1 MPAIAEKIYA
11 NLMKDPDLDI
21 PEGLTR
27 EEFARKEADARER
40 QHRNNAEALSLF
52 KEEIE
57 STINSYKTKQMAKKF
72 YQHGLNADIYNSLPL
87 EVQSK
92 IDSVFAMKSQ
102 GNSNK
107 FKVGS
112 GENKIENLI
121 SMFFQNAKNILQTE
135 TDVDFGNFEA
145 TDEIK
150 NVLNDIYTN
159 ILDEPIFKDDNQMKM
174 YTNYNQLTP
183 TAQKEFASIIKEVH
197 PESKIEIPSDPT
209 PANEPK
215 QTLQDTTTPD
225 APQSVDD
232 LLADGVAPKPK
243 NLDTASFKREDV
255 PYSTFVIGGKA
266 HQLASKYGLTDS
278 DGTFNGKGHA
288 LIDYAKKNGLKTTK
302 SFSPKEIKYTKDKKY
317 VLNEKSVQE
326 IINFYEEESGQ
337 KISDFSAEIG
347 VPQGLTG
354 GLTLAELKANPDL
367 VEGLEPSEI
376 KDAEKIQSESAKG
389 NALSSGQTVEEKL
402 KEIQNLIT
410 DLQDTNEAE
419 PETESGATDVDDEPT
434 KTEQLEEEQDIESF
448 EAGAGQ
454 SEVDDKTQKLIDQAE
469 ESGLLDYI
477 HEVVEGHGEDNPYHT
492 KEDTINELK
501 EKKDLQKYL
510 GKMHNKQKVT
520 KQAEEAKQQKAEEAQ
535 AAKEE
540 AEAAKQRAAEEK
552 MKIKE
557 LKDEAK
563 AVPEF
568 DDAENMNHYA
578 MNLVHHLSKYKDYMS
593 AKEKKALA
601 QTLESTFKYK
611 TTPVKGQVADKD
623 LINDHMNDVGY
634 ENLGSDDHL
643 DSIDYFASHQEEVE
657 AQYDK
662 LHSDEGMESKKAAF
676 ESKDHNAHTSFDENG
691 NPTGGHSTKE
701 HDEEGKAVNSKNSAF
716 KFDSGHDGIHH
727 LNHDLNDKQK
737 EDFNQYKEAMKA
749 GDTEAAEVYKKDLI
763 DSGIPKQAFDGE
775 GSGGFD
781 DKYPDPEVAK
791 KKLAEGYVFNEATR
805 HWILREN
812 LEGAQGGM
820 GPHDAEVHSSSSTN
834 EKGQPFALKPD
845 GTPHEGN
852 FMVSSAGVH
861 QMGDTHEMGTSG
873 SGVYS
878 GMTMSETKANALGH
892 AFSNS
897 SFGKNHKPGG
907 VTKLKGALHP
917 KGSASA
923 LFSGKSG
930 GLLHGTGLEHAKNSG
945 LTSKNYTGAQAK
957 KQEAKAKSQ
966 AEVKSAVVDAS
977 KQIGKYSA
985 LGYSPQVA
993 KFLGKVGKNLAAK
1006 VKKIKQAK
1014 APEPKMTA
1022 QELKASQAKV
1032 KAIKDKV
1039 QKETGTGNVEKSL
1052 DKFDEFLRKK
1062 KV

>member
-57 STINSYKTKQMAKKF
+57 STINSYKMKQDAKKF

-87 EVQSK
+87 EAQEK
-92 IDSVFAMKSQ
+92 IDKVYKASEEIDT
-102 GNSNK
+102 NK
-107 FKVGS
+107 LGS
-112 GENKIENLI
+112 LI
-121 SMFFQNAKNILQTE
+121 GKFFQNAKNILQSE
-135 TDVDFGNFEA
+135 TNVDFGNFEA

-159 ILDEPIFKDDNQMKM
+159 ILDEPIFKDDNQMKL
-174 YTNYNQLTP
+174 YTDYNNVKVP
-183 TAQKEFASIIKEVH
+183 EAQNVIADLIKEVH
-197 PESKIEIPSDPT
+197 PESKIEPPPMPKAKDPT
-209 PANEPK
+209 PKNEPK

-278 DGTFNGKGHA
+278 DGTFNKKGHA
-288 LIDYAKKNGLKTTK
+288 LINFAKKKGLKTTK
-302 SFSPKEIKYTKDKKY
+302 SFSPKSIKYTKDKKY
-317 VLNEKSVQE
+317 VLDEKSVQE
-326 IINFYEEESGQ
+326 LINFFNDNNTLNEDLTGDTITLDTANTE
-337 KISDFSAEIG
+337 
-347 VPQGLTG
+347 VPKGLKG

-367 VEGLEPSEI
+367 VEGLDSSEI
-376 KDAEKIQSESAKG
+376 KDAEKIQSAS
-389 NALSSGQTVEEKL
+389 ALSDGQTVEEKL
-402 KEIQNLIT
+402 KAINAKAKA
-410 DLQDTNEAE
+410 DAEA
-419 PETESGATDVDDEPT
+419 GATGDEDEPT
-434 KTEQLEEEQDIESF
+434 ETEQLEEEQDIESF

-454 SEVDDKTQKLIDQAE
+454 SEVDDEKQKIIDKAE
-469 ESGLLDYI
+469 ELGLIDYI
-477 HEVVEGHGEDNPYHT
+477 HEVIEGHSENDFYS
-492 KEDTINELK
+492 KEDTIKELK
-501 EKKDLQKYL
+501 EKKDLSKYL
-510 GKMHNKQKVT
+510 SQVQTKQK
-520 KQAEEAKQQKAEEAQ
+520 KAKEAEEAKQQKTEEAQ

-557 LKDEAK
+557 MKDEAK

-568 DDAENMNHYA
+568 EDAENMNHYA
-578 MNLVHHLSKYKDYMS
+578 MNLVHHIGKYKDYMS
-593 AKEKKALA
+593 AKDKKALA

-611 TTPVKGQVADKD
+611 TTPVKGKVADKD
-623 LINDHMNDVGY
+623 LINDHIDDVGY

-643 DSIDYFASHQEEVE
+643 DSIDYFAGHQEEVE
-657 AQYDK
+657 AQYNK

-676 ESKDHNAHTSFDENG
+676 ESKDHNAHTNFDDDG
-691 NPTGGHSTKE
+691 NPTGGHTTKV
-701 HDEEGKAVNSKNSAF
+701 HDGEGKVTDFADNSS

-820 GPHDAEVHSSSSTN
+820 GAHDAEVHSSSSTN

-861 QMGDTHEMGTSG
+861 EMGDTHELGTSG
-873 SGVYS
+873 SKAFS
-878 GMTMSETKANALGH
+878 GMTMGQTKSNALGH

-897 SFGKNHKPGG
+897 SLGQNHKPGS

-945 LTSKNYTGAQAK
+945 LTSQSYKTAQTK
-957 KQEAKAKSQ
+957 KQAAKAKSQ
-966 AEVKSAVVDAS
+966 AEVKSAAVDAS

-1022 QELKASQAKV
+1022 KELKASQAKV

-1039 QKETGTGNVEKSL
+1039 QKETGTGKVEKSL

>member
-57 STINSYKTKQMAKKF
+57 STINSYKMKQDAKKF

-87 EVQSK
+87 EAQEK
-92 IDSVFAMKSQ
+92 ID
-102 GNSNK
+102 
-107 FKVGS
+107 KVYKAS
-112 GENKIENLI
+112 GEIDTNKLGSLI
-121 SMFFQNAKNILQTE
+121 GKFFQNAKNILQSE
-135 TDVDFGNFEA
+135 TNVDFGNFEA

-174 YTNYNQLTP
+174 YTDYNNVKVP
-183 TAQKEFASIIKEVH
+183 EAQNVIADLIKEVH
-197 PESKIEIPSDPT
+197 PESKIEPPPMPKAQDPT
-209 PANEPK
+209 PENEPK

-266 HQLASKYGLTDS
+266 HQLASQYGLTDS

-288 LIDYAKKNGLKTTK
+288 LINYAKKNGLKTTK

-326 IINFYEEESGQ
+326 IVNFYEKESGN
-337 KISDFSAEIG
+337 KISNFTDEVA
-347 VPQGLTG
+347 VPKGLKG

-367 VEGLEPSEI
+367 VEGLETSEI
-376 KDAEKIQSESAKG
+376 EDAEKIQSAT
-389 NALSSGQTVEEKL
+389 ALSDGQTVEEKL
-402 KEIQNLIT
+402 KAINAKAKA
-410 DLQDTNEAE
+410 DAEA
-419 PETESGATDVDDEPT
+419 GATGDEDEPT
-434 KTEQLEEEQDIESF
+434 ETEQLEEEQDIESF

-520 KQAEEAKQQKAEEAQ
+520 KEAEEVKQQKTEEAQ

-557 LKDEAK
+557 MKDEAK

-611 TTPVKGQVADKD
+611 TTPVKGKVADKD
-623 LINDHMNDVGY
+623 LINNHIDDVGY

-676 ESKDHNAHTSFDENG
+676 ESKDHNAHTNFDDDG
-691 NPTGGHSTKE
+691 NPTGGHTTKV
-701 HDEEGKAVNSKNSAF
+701 HDGEGKVTDFADNSS

-727 LNHDLNDKQK
+727 LNHDLNDEQK
-737 EDFNQYKEAMKA
+737 ETFNDYKDAMKA
-749 GDTEAAEVYKKDLI
+749 GDTAMAQAAKKQLI
-763 DSGIPKQAFDGE
+763 DSGIPKQAFGGE

-820 GPHDAEVHSSSSTN
+820 GAHDAEVHSSSSTN
-834 EKGQPFALKPD
+834 EKGQPFALNPD

-852 FMVSSAGVH
+852 FMVSSGGVH
-861 QMGDTHEMGTSG
+861 KLGDSHDATPSK
-873 SGVYS
+873 SS
-878 GMTMSETKANALGH
+878 GMTMGQTKSNALGH

-897 SFGKNHKPGG
+897 SFGKNHQAGS

-923 LFSGKSG
+923 VFSGKSG

-945 LTSKNYTGAQAK
+945 LTSQSYKTAQTK
-957 KQEAKAKSQ
+957 KQASKAKSQ
-966 AEVKSAVVDAS
+966 AEVKSAAVDAS

-1014 APEPKMTA
+1014 APEPKMSA
-1022 QELKASQAKV
+1022 KELKASQAKV

-1052 DKFDEFLRKK
+1052 DKFDEFLKKK

>member
-57 STINSYKTKQMAKKF
+57 ATINSYKTKQKAKKF

-150 NVLNDIYTN
+150 NVLNDVYTN
-159 ILDEPIFKDDNQMKM
+159 ILDEPIFKDDSQMKM

-183 TAQKEFASIIKEVH
+183 KAQKEFASIIKEIH
-197 PESKIEIPSDPT
+197 PESQIEIPSDPT
-209 PANEPK
+209 PANQPK

-243 NLDTASFKREDV
+243 NLDTDSFKREDD

-278 DGTFNGKGHA
+278 DGTFNKKGHA
-288 LIDYAKKNGLKTTK
+288 LINFAKKNGLKTTK

-326 IINFYEEESGQ
+326 LINFFEEKVPYENLT
-337 KISDFSAEIG
+337 SDTVTLDTANTE
-347 VPQGLTG
+347 VPKGLTG

-410 DLQDTNEAE
+410 DFQD
-419 PETESGATDVDDEPT
+419 SVDDEPT
-434 KTEQLEEEQDIESF
+434 ETEQLEEEQDIESF

-454 SEVDDKTQKLIDQAE
+454 SEVDDKTQQILDKAE
-469 ESGLLDYI
+469 ELGLIDYI
-477 HEVVEGHGEDNPYHT
+477 HEVIEGHSENDFYS
-492 KEDTINELK
+492 KEDTIKELK
-501 EKKDLQKYL
+501 EKKDLSKYL
-510 GKMHNKQKVT
+510 SQVQTKQK
-520 KQAEEAKQQKAEEAQ
+520 KAKEAEEAKQQKAEEAQ

-557 LKDEAK
+557 MKDEAK
-563 AVPEF
+563 AVPQFE
-568 DDAENMNHYA
+568 DAENMNHYA

-662 LHSDEGMESKKAAF
+662 LHSDEGMESKKVAF
-676 ESKDHNAHTSFDENG
+676 ESKDHNAHTNFDDDG
-691 NPTGGHSTKE
+691 NPTGGHTTKV
-701 HDEEGKAVNSKNSAF
+701 HDSEGKVSNFADNSS

-727 LNHDLNDKQK
+727 LNHDLNDQQK
-737 EDFNQYKEAMKA
+737 EIFNDYKEAMKA
-749 GDTEAAEVYKKDLI
+749 GDTDKAQAAKKQLV

-775 GSGGFD
+775 GSGAY

-812 LEGAQGGM
+812 LEGAQAGM
-820 GPHDAEVHSSSSTN
+820 GAHDAEVHSSSSTN
-834 EKGQPFALKPD
+834 EKGQPFALNPD

-852 FMVSSAGVH
+852 FMISSAGVH
-861 QMGDTHEMGTSG
+861 KLGDSHNATPSK
-873 SGVYS
+873 SS
-878 GMTMSETKANALGH
+878 GMTMGQTKSNALGH

-897 SFGKNHKPGG
+897 SFGKNHKAGS

-945 LTSKNYTGAQAK
+945 LTSQSYKTAQTK
-957 KQEAKAKSQ
+957 KQTAKAKSQ

-1014 APEPKMTA
+1014 ASE
-1022 QELKASQAKV
+1022 S
-1032 KAIKDKV
+1032 
-1039 QKETGTGNVEKSL
+1039 GNVKKSL
-1052 DKFDEFLRKK
+1052 DKFDEFLSKK

>member
-57 STINSYKTKQMAKKF
+57 ATINSYKTKQMAKKF

-337 KISDFSAEIG
+337 KISDFSAEIS

-376 KDAEKIQSESAKG
+376 KDAEKIQSAD
-389 NALSSGQTVEEKL
+389 ALSEGQTVEEKL
-402 KEIQNLIT
+402 NEIQDTIQEGIT
-410 DLQDTNEAE
+410 DDEGEL
-419 PETESGATDVDDEPT
+419 TE
-434 KTEQLEEEQDIESF
+434 TEQLEELQDIESF
-448 EAGAGQ
+448 EAGEGQ
-454 SEVDDKTQKLIDQAE
+454 SEVDDKMQQILDKAE
-469 ESGLLDYI
+469 ELGLIDYI
-477 HEVVEGHGEDNPYHT
+477 HEVVEGHSENDFYS
-492 KEDTINELK
+492 KEDTINKLK
-501 EKKDLQKYL
+501 KKKNLSEYL
-510 GKMHNKQKVT
+510 SQIQTKQK
-520 KQAEEAKQQKAEEAQ
+520 KAKEAEEAKQQKAEEAQ

-557 LKDEAK
+557 MKDEAK

-820 GPHDAEVHSSSSTN
+820 GAHDAEVHSSSSTN
-834 EKGQPFALKPD
+834 EKGQPFALNPD

-852 FMVSSAGVH
+852 FMVSQGGVH
-861 QMGDTHEMGTSG
+861 KLGDSHDATPSK
-873 SGVYS
+873 SS
-878 GMTMSETKANALGH
+878 GMTMGQTKSNALGQ

-897 SFGKNHKPGG
+897 SFGKNHQAGG

>member
-57 STINSYKTKQMAKKF
+57 STINSYKMKQDAKKF

-87 EVQSK
+87 EAQEK
-92 IDSVFAMKSQ
+92 IDKVYKASEEIDT
-102 GNSNK
+102 NK
-107 FKVGS
+107 LGS
-112 GENKIENLI
+112 LI
-121 SMFFQNAKNILQTE
+121 GKFFQNAKNILQSE
-135 TDVDFGNFEA
+135 TNVDFGNFEA

-174 YTNYNQLTP
+174 YTDYNNVKVP
-183 TAQKEFASIIKEVH
+183 EAQNVIADLIKEVH
-197 PESKIEIPSDPT
+197 PESKIEPPPMPKAQDPT
-209 PANEPK
+209 PENEPK

-266 HQLASKYGLTDS
+266 HQLASQYGLTDS

-288 LIDYAKKNGLKTTK
+288 LINYAKKNGLKTTK

-326 IINFYEEESGQ
+326 IVNFYEKESGN
-337 KISDFSAEIG
+337 KISNFTDEVA
-347 VPQGLTG
+347 VPKGLKG

-367 VEGLEPSEI
+367 VEGLETSEI
-376 KDAEKIQSESAKG
+376 EDAEKIQSAT
-389 NALSSGQTVEEKL
+389 ALSDGQTVEEKL
-402 KEIQNLIT
+402 KAINAKAKA
-410 DLQDTNEAE
+410 DAEA
-419 PETESGATDVDDEPT
+419 GATGDEDEPT
-434 KTEQLEEEQDIESF
+434 ETEQLEEEQDIESF

-520 KQAEEAKQQKAEEAQ
+520 KEAEEVKQQKTEEAQ

-557 LKDEAK
+557 MKDEAK

-611 TTPVKGQVADKD
+611 TTPVKGKVADKD

-676 ESKDHNAHTSFDENG
+676 ESKDHNAHTNFDDDG
-691 NPTGGHSTKE
+691 NPTGGHTTKV
-701 HDEEGKAVNSKNSAF
+701 HDGEGKVTDFADNSS

-820 GPHDAEVHSSSSTN
+820 GAHDAEVHSSSSTN
-834 EKGQPFALKPD
+834 EKGQPFALNPD

-852 FMVSSAGVH
+852 FMVSSGGVH
-861 QMGDTHEMGTSG
+861 KLGDSHDATPSK
-873 SGVYS
+873 SS
-878 GMTMSETKANALGH
+878 GMTMGQTKSNALGH

-897 SFGKNHKPGG
+897 SFGKNHQAGS

-923 LFSGKSG
+923 VFSGKSG

-945 LTSKNYTGAQAK
+945 LTSQSYKTAQTK
-957 KQEAKAKSQ
+957 KQASKAKSQ
-966 AEVKSAVVDAS
+966 AEVKSAAVDAS

-1014 APEPKMTA
+1014 APEPKMSA
-1022 QELKASQAKV
+1022 KELKASQAKV

-1052 DKFDEFLRKK
+1052 DKFDEFLKKK

>member
-57 STINSYKTKQMAKKF
+57 STINSYKMKQDAKKF

-87 EVQSK
+87 EAQEK
-92 IDSVFAMKSQ
+92 ID
-102 GNSNK
+102 
-107 FKVGS
+107 KVYKAS
-112 GENKIENLI
+112 GEIDTNKLGSLI
-121 SMFFQNAKNILQTE
+121 GKFFQNAKNILQSE
-135 TDVDFGNFEA
+135 TNVDFGNFEA

-174 YTNYNQLTP
+174 YTDYNNVKVP
-183 TAQKEFASIIKEVH
+183 EAQNVIADLIKEVH
-197 PESKIEIPSDPT
+197 PESKIEPPPMPKAQDPT
-209 PANEPK
+209 PENEPK

-266 HQLASKYGLTDS
+266 HQLASQYGLTDS

-288 LIDYAKKNGLKTTK
+288 LINYAKKNGLKTTK

-326 IINFYEEESGQ
+326 IVNFYEKESGN
-337 KISDFSAEIG
+337 KISNFTDEVA
-347 VPQGLTG
+347 VPKGLKG

-367 VEGLEPSEI
+367 VEGLETSEI
-376 KDAEKIQSESAKG
+376 EDAEKIQSAT
-389 NALSSGQTVEEKL
+389 ALSDGQTVEEKL
-402 KEIQNLIT
+402 KAINAKAKA
-410 DLQDTNEAE
+410 DAEA
-419 PETESGATDVDDEPT
+419 GATGDEDEPT
-434 KTEQLEEEQDIESF
+434 ETEQLEEEQDIESF

-520 KQAEEAKQQKAEEAQ
+520 KEAEEVKQQKTEEAQ

-557 LKDEAK
+557 MKDEAK

-611 TTPVKGQVADKD
+611 TTPVKGKVADKD

-676 ESKDHNAHTSFDENG
+676 ESKDHNAHTNFDDDG
-691 NPTGGHSTKE
+691 NPTGGHTTKV
-701 HDEEGKAVNSKNSAF
+701 HDGEGKVTDFADNSS

-727 LNHDLNDKQK
+727 LNHDLNDEQK
-737 EDFNQYKEAMKA
+737 ETFNDYKDAMKA
-749 GDTEAAEVYKKDLI
+749 GDTAMAQAAKKQLI
-763 DSGIPKQAFDGE
+763 DSGIPKQAFGGE

-820 GPHDAEVHSSSSTN
+820 GAHDAEVHSSSSTN
-834 EKGQPFALKPD
+834 EKGQPFALNPD

-852 FMVSSAGVH
+852 FMVSSGGVH
-861 QMGDTHEMGTSG
+861 KLGDSHDATPSK
-873 SGVYS
+873 SS
-878 GMTMSETKANALGH
+878 GMTMGQTKSNALGH

-897 SFGKNHKPGG
+897 SFGKNHQAGS

-923 LFSGKSG
+923 VFSGKSG

-945 LTSKNYTGAQAK
+945 LTSQSYKTAQTK
-957 KQEAKAKSQ
+957 KQASKAKSQ
-966 AEVKSAVVDAS
+966 AEVKSAAVDAS

-1014 APEPKMTA
+1014 APEPKMSA
-1022 QELKASQAKV
+1022 KELKASQAKV

-1052 DKFDEFLRKK
+1052 DKFDEFLKKK

>member
-11 NLMKDPDLDI
+11 RLMKDPDLDI
-21 PEGLTR
+21 PYGLTR

-57 STINSYKTKQMAKKF
+57 ADINSYKMQQNAKKF

-87 EVQSK
+87 EAQEK
-92 IDSVFAMKSQ
+92 IDKVFNMKSQ

-107 FKVGS
+107 FKVGT

-121 SMFFQNAKNILQTE
+121 GLFFQNAKNILQSE
-135 TDVDFGNFEA
+135 TDVDFGSFEA

-150 NVLNDIYTN
+150 NVLNDVYTN
-159 ILDEPIFKDDNQMKM
+159 LLDEPIFKDDNQMKM
-174 YTNYNQLTP
+174 YTNYNQSTP
-183 TAQKEFASIIKEVH
+183 SHQETIQGIVKELN
-197 PESKIEIPSDPT
+197 PESKIEPPASTPASDPT

-215 QTLQDTTTPD
+215 QTLQDTTSPD

-243 NLDTASFKREDV
+243 NLDTDSFKREDV
-255 PYSTFVIGGKA
+255 PYSTYMQGGKA
-266 HQLASKYGLTDS
+266 HQLASQYGLTDA
-278 DGTFNGKGHA
+278 DGSFNSKGHA
-288 LIDYAKKNGLKTTK
+288 LINYAKKNGLKTTK

-326 IINFYEEESGQ
+326 LVNFYEEKTSEDLTGDTVTLDTANT
-337 KISDFSAEIG
+337 K
-347 VPQGLTG
+347 VPKGLKG

-367 VEGLEPSEI
+367 VEGLNSSEI

-389 NALSSGQTVEEKL
+389 NTLSSGQTVEEKL

-410 DLQDTNEAE
+410 DLKDTEDE
-419 PETESGATDVDDEPT
+419 DEPT
-434 KTEQLEEEQDIESF
+434 ETEQLEEEQDIESF
-448 EAGAGQ
+448 EAGEGQ
-454 SEVDDKTQKLIDQAE
+454 SEVDDEKQKIIDKAEKLGLI
-469 ESGLLDYI
+469 DYI
-477 HEVVEGHGEDNPYHT
+477 HEVIEGHSENDFYS
-492 KEDTINELK
+492 KEDTIKELK
-501 EKKDLQKYL
+501 EKKDLSKYL
-510 GKMHNKQKVT
+510 SQVQTKQK
-520 KQAEEAKQQKAEEAQ
+520 KAKEAEEAKQQKTEEAQ

-540 AEAAKQRAAEEK
+540 AAKAKEEAAQEK
-552 MKIKE
+552 AKLKE
-557 LKDEAK
+557 MKDEAK
-563 AVPEF
+563 AVPQFE
-568 DDAENMNHYA
+568 DAENMNHHA

-601 QTLESTFKYK
+601 QSLSDTFDSDK
-611 TTPVKGQVADKD
+611 TPVKGKVADKEF
-623 LINDHMNDVGY
+623 INDHMNEVGY
-634 ENLGSDDHL
+634 ENLGGDD
-643 DSIDYFASHQEEVE
+643 HQEEIDYYATHSEHVE
-657 AQYDK
+657 EQYEK
-662 LHSDEGMESKKAAF
+662 LHSNEDGMQSKKDAF
-676 ESKDHNAHTSFDENG
+676 ESKDHNAHTNFDDDG
-691 NPTGGHSTKE
+691 NPTGGHTTKV
-701 HDEEGKAVNSKNSAF
+701 HDGEGKVTDFADNSS

-727 LNHDLNDKQK
+727 LNHELDDNQK
-737 EDFNQYKEAMKA
+737 FDFEKYKEAMKA

-820 GPHDAEVHSSSSTN
+820 GAHDAEVHSSSSTN
-834 EKGQPFALKPD
+834 EKGQAFALNPD

-861 QMGDTHEMGTSG
+861 KLGDSHDAAPSK
-873 SGVYS
+873 SA
-878 GMTMSETKANALGH
+878 GMTMGQTKSNALSH

-897 SFGKNHKPGG
+897 SLGKKHQAGG

-923 LFSGKSG
+923 VFSGKSG

-945 LTSKNYTGAQAK
+945 LTSQSYKTAQTK
-957 KQEAKAKSQ
+957 KQASKAKSQ
-966 AEVKSAVVDAS
+966 AEVKSAAVDAS

-1014 APEPKMTA
+1014 APEPKMSA
-1022 QELKASQAKV
+1022 KELKASQAKV
-1032 KAIKDKV
+1032 KSIKDKV
-1039 QKETGTGNVEKSL
+1039 SKETGTGKVEKSL
-1052 DKFDEFLRKK
+1052 DKFNEFIRKT

>member
-57 STINSYKTKQMAKKF
+57 STIGDYNDSNMQGNKKF
-72 YQHGLNADIYNSLPL
+72 YQHGIKGDIYNSLPQ
-87 EVQSK
+87 EVQNK
-92 IDSVFAMKSQ
+92 INALFEKSQ
-102 GNSNK
+102 NSDFFGNK
-107 FKVGS
+107 FGS
-112 GENKIENLI
+112 IISHMFEN
-121 SMFFQNAKNILQTE
+121 FKNILE
-135 TDVDFGNFEA
+135 KNTDVDFGNFEA

-150 NVLNDIYTN
+150 KELSDAFTEIY
-159 ILDEPIFKDDNQMKM
+159 DVPIFTNDEQMQELSG
-174 YTNYNQLTP
+174 YNETEVPEVQNKI
-183 TAQKEFASIIKEVH
+183 ANFIKEIH
-197 PESKIEIPSDPT
+197 PESKIEPPPMPEIQDPT
-209 PANEPK
+209 PKNNSK

-232 LLADGVAPKPK
+232 LLAEGVAPKPK
-243 NLDTASFKREDV
+243 NLDTDSFKRENV

-266 HQLASKYGLTDS
+266 HQLASKYSLADS
-278 DGTFNGKGHA
+278 DGTFNKKGHA
-288 LIDYAKKNGLKTTK
+288 LINFAKKNGLKTTK

-326 IINFYEEESGQ
+326 LINFFEE
-337 KISDFSAEIG
+337 K
-347 VPQGLTG
+347 VPDENLLLDTVTLDTANTEVPKGLTG

-376 KDAEKIQSESAKG
+376 KDAEKIQSAD
-389 NALSSGQTVEEKL
+389 ALSEGQTVEEKL
-402 KEIQNLIT
+402 EEI
-410 DLQDTNEAE
+410 NEK
-419 PETESGATDVDDEPT
+419 T
-434 KTEQLEEEQDIESF
+434 KTEDVTDDEKIG
-448 EAGAGQ
+448 EAA
-454 SEVDDKTQKLIDQAE
+454 SELAEAVDAVEPTDADDKTQQLIDKAE
-469 ESGLLDYI
+469 ELGLIDYI
-477 HEVVEGHGEDNPYHT
+477 HEVIEGHSENDFYS
-492 KEDTINELK
+492 KEDTIKELK
-501 EKKDLQKYL
+501 EKKDLSKYL
-510 GKMHNKQKVT
+510 SQVQTKQK
-520 KQAEEAKQQKAEEAQ
+520 KAKEAEEAKQQKAEEAQ

-557 LKDEAK
+557 MKDEAK
-563 AVPEF
+563 AVPQFE
-568 DDAENMNHYA
+568 DAENMNHYA

-662 LHSDEGMESKKAAF
+662 LHSDEGMESKKVAF
-676 ESKDHNAHTSFDENG
+676 ESKDHNAHTNFDDDG
-691 NPTGGHSTKE
+691 NPTGGHTTKV
-701 HDEEGKAVNSKNSAF
+701 HDGEGKVTDFADNSS

-727 LNHDLNDKQK
+727 LNHDLNDQQK
-737 EDFNQYKEAMKA
+737 ETFNDYKEAMKA
-749 GDTEAAEVYKKDLI
+749 GDTDKAQAAKKQLV

-775 GSGGFD
+775 GSGAY

-812 LEGAQGGM
+812 LEGAQAGM
-820 GPHDAEVHSSSSTN
+820 GAHDAEVHSSSSTN
-834 EKGQPFALKPD
+834 EKGQPFALNPD

-852 FMVSSAGVH
+852 FMISSAGVH
-861 QMGDTHEMGTSG
+861 KLGDSHDATPSK
-873 SGVYS
+873 SS
-878 GMTMSETKANALGH
+878 GMTMGQTKSNALGH

-897 SFGKNHKPGG
+897 SFGKNHKPGS

-945 LTSKNYTGAQAK
+945 LTSQSYKTAQTK
-957 KQEAKAKSQ
+957 KQTAKAKSQ

-1014 APEPKMTA
+1014 APE
-1022 QELKASQAKV
+1022 S
-1032 KAIKDKV
+1032 
-1039 QKETGTGNVEKSL
+1039 GNVEKSL
-1052 DKFDEFLRKK
+1052 DKFDEFLSKK

>member
-150 NVLNDIYTN
+150 NVLNDVYTN

-337 KISDFSAEIG
+337 KISDFSAEIS

-376 KDAEKIQSESAKG
+376 KDAEKIQSAD
-389 NALSSGQTVEEKL
+389 ALSEGQTVEEKL
-402 KEIQNLIT
+402 NEIQDTIQEGIT
-410 DLQDTNEAE
+410 DDEGEL
-419 PETESGATDVDDEPT
+419 TE
-434 KTEQLEEEQDIESF
+434 TEQLEELQDIESF
-448 EAGAGQ
+448 EAGEGQ
-454 SEVDDKTQKLIDQAE
+454 SEVDDKMQQILDKAE
-469 ESGLLDYI
+469 ELGLIDYI
-477 HEVVEGHGEDNPYHT
+477 HEVVEGHSENDFYS
-492 KEDTINELK
+492 KEDTINKLK
-501 EKKDLQKYL
+501 KKKNLSEYL
-510 GKMHNKQKVT
+510 SQIQTKQK
-520 KQAEEAKQQKAEEAQ
+520 KAKEAEEAKQQKAEEAQ

-657 AQYDK
+657 AQYDN

-763 DSGIPKQAFDGE
+763 DSGLPKQAFDGE
-775 GSGGFD
+775 SSGAY

-812 LEGAQGGM
+812 LEGAQAGM
-820 GPHDAEVHSSSSTN
+820 GAHDAEVHSSSSTN
-834 EKGQPFALKPD
+834 EKGQPFALNPD

-852 FMVSSAGVH
+852 FMVSQAGVH
-861 QMGDTHEMGTSG
+861 KLGDSHDATPSK
-873 SGVYS
+873 SS
-878 GMTMSETKANALGH
+878 GMTMGQTKSNALGH

-897 SFGKNHKPGG
+897 SFGKNHKPGN

-993 KFLGKVGKNLAAK
+993 KFLGKVGKNLASK

>member
-57 STINSYKTKQMAKKF
+57 STINSYKMKQDAKKF

-87 EVQSK
+87 EAQEK
-92 IDSVFAMKSQ
+92 ID
-102 GNSNK
+102 
-107 FKVGS
+107 KVYKAS
-112 GENKIENLI
+112 GEIDTNKLGSLI
-121 SMFFQNAKNILQTE
+121 GKFFQNAKNILQSE
-135 TDVDFGNFEA
+135 TNVDFGNFEA

-174 YTNYNQLTP
+174 YTDYNNVKVP
-183 TAQKEFASIIKEVH
+183 EAQNVIADLIKEVH
-197 PESKIEIPSDPT
+197 PESKIEPPPMPKAQDPT
-209 PANEPK
+209 PENEPK

-266 HQLASKYGLTDS
+266 HQLASQYGLTDS

-288 LIDYAKKNGLKTTK
+288 LINYAKKNGLKTTK

-326 IINFYEEESGQ
+326 IVNFYEKESGN
-337 KISDFSAEIG
+337 KISNFTDEVA
-347 VPQGLTG
+347 VPKGLKG

-367 VEGLEPSEI
+367 VEGLETSEI
-376 KDAEKIQSESAKG
+376 EDAEKIQSAT
-389 NALSSGQTVEEKL
+389 ALSDGQTVEEKL
-402 KEIQNLIT
+402 KAINAKAKA
-410 DLQDTNEAE
+410 DAEA
-419 PETESGATDVDDEPT
+419 GATGDEDEPT
-434 KTEQLEEEQDIESF
+434 ETEQLEEEQDIESF

-520 KQAEEAKQQKAEEAQ
+520 KEAEEVKQQKTEEAQ

-557 LKDEAK
+557 MKDEAK

-611 TTPVKGQVADKD
+611 TTPVKGKVADKD

-676 ESKDHNAHTSFDENG
+676 ESKDHNAHTNFDDDG
-691 NPTGGHSTKE
+691 NPTGGHTTKV
-701 HDEEGKAVNSKNSAF
+701 HDGEGKVTDFADNSS

-820 GPHDAEVHSSSSTN
+820 GAHDAEVHSSSSTN
-834 EKGQPFALKPD
+834 EKGQPFALNPD

-852 FMVSSAGVH
+852 FMVSSGGVH
-861 QMGDTHEMGTSG
+861 KLGDSHDATPSK
-873 SGVYS
+873 SS
-878 GMTMSETKANALGH
+878 GMTMGQTKSNALGH

-897 SFGKNHKPGG
+897 SFGKNHQAGS

-923 LFSGKSG
+923 VFSGKSG

-945 LTSKNYTGAQAK
+945 LTSQSYKTAQTK
-957 KQEAKAKSQ
+957 KQASKAKSQ
-966 AEVKSAVVDAS
+966 AEVKSAAVDAS

-1014 APEPKMTA
+1014 APEPKMSA
-1022 QELKASQAKV
+1022 KELKASQAKV

-1052 DKFDEFLRKK
+1052 DKFDEFLKKK

>member
-11 NLMKDPDLDI
+11 RLMKDPDLDI
-21 PEGLTR
+21 PYGLTR

-57 STINSYKTKQMAKKF
+57 STINSYKMKQDAKKF

-87 EVQSK
+87 EAQEK
-92 IDSVFAMKSQ
+92 IDKVYKASTEIDTT
-102 GNSNK
+102 NK
-107 FKVGS
+107 LGS
-112 GENKIENLI
+112 LI
-121 SMFFQNAKNILQTE
+121 GKFFQNAKNLLQSE
-135 TDVDFGNFEA
+135 TNVDFGNFEA

-174 YTNYNQLTP
+174 YTDYNNVKVP
-183 TAQKEFASIIKEVH
+183 EAQNAIADLIKEIH
-197 PESKIEIPSDPT
+197 PESKIEPAPMPKAQDET
-209 PANEPK
+209 PEETANKLK
-215 QTLQDTTTPD
+215 QTLQDTTSPD

-232 LLADGVAPKPK
+232 LLAEGVAPKPK
-243 NLDTASFKREDV
+243 NLDTDSFKREDV
-255 PYSTFVIGGKA
+255 PYSTYMQGGKA
-266 HQLASKYGLTDS
+266 HQLASQYGLTDA
-278 DGTFNGKGHA
+278 DGTFNKKGHA
-288 LIDYAKKNGLKTTK
+288 LINYAKKNGLKTTK

-326 IINFYEEESGQ
+326 IVNFYEKESGN
-337 KISDFSAEIG
+337 KISDFTDEVA
-347 VPQGLTG
+347 VPKGLKG

-367 VEGLEPSEI
+367 VEGLDSSEI
-376 KDAEKIQSESAKG
+376 KDAEKIQSAS
-389 NALSSGQTVEEKL
+389 ALSDGQTVEEKL
-402 KEIQNLIT
+402 KAINAKAKA
-410 DLQDTNEAE
+410 DAEA
-419 PETESGATDVDDEPT
+419 GATDVDDEPT
-434 KTEQLEEEQDIESF
+434 ETEQLEEEQDIESF

-477 HEVVEGHGEDNPYHT
+477 HEVVEGHGDDNPYHT

-510 GKMHNKQKVT
+510 GKMHNKQKVS
-520 KQAEEAKQQKAEEAQ
+520 KEAEEAKQQKTEEAQ

-540 AEAAKQRAAEEK
+540 AAKAKEEAAQEK
-552 MKIKE
+552 AKLKE
-557 LKDEAK
+557 MKDEAK
-563 AVPEF
+563 AVPQFE
-568 DDAENMNHYA
+568 DAENMNHHA

-601 QTLESTFKYK
+601 QSLSDTFDSDK
-611 TTPVKGQVADKD
+611 TPVKGKVADKEF
-623 LINDHMNDVGY
+623 INDHMNEVGY
-634 ENLGSDDHL
+634 ENLGGDD
-643 DSIDYFASHQEEVE
+643 HQEEIDYYATHSEHVE
-657 AQYDK
+657 EQYEK
-662 LHSDEGMESKKAAF
+662 LHSNEDGMQSKKDAF
-676 ESKDHNAHTSFDENG
+676 ESKDHNAHTNFDDDG
-691 NPTGGHSTKE
+691 NPTGGHTTKV
-701 HDEEGKAVNSKNSAF
+701 HDGEGKVTDFADNSS

-727 LNHDLNDKQK
+727 LNHELDDNQK
-737 EDFNQYKEAMKA
+737 FDFGKYKEAMKA

-820 GPHDAEVHSSSSTN
+820 GAHDAEVHSSSSTN
-834 EKGQPFALKPD
+834 EKGQAFALNPD

-861 QMGDTHEMGTSG
+861 KLGDSHDAAPSK
-873 SGVYS
+873 SA
-878 GMTMSETKANALGH
+878 GMTMGQTKSNALSH

-897 SFGKNHKPGG
+897 SLGKKHQAGG

-923 LFSGKSG
+923 VFSGKSG

-945 LTSKNYTGAQAK
+945 LTSQSYKTAQTK
-957 KQEAKAKSQ
+957 KQASKAKSQ
-966 AEVKSAVVDAS
+966 AEVKSAAVDAS

-1014 APEPKMTA
+1014 APEPKMSA
-1022 QELKASQAKV
+1022 KELKASQAKV
-1032 KAIKDKV
+1032 KSIKDKV
-1039 QKETGTGNVEKSL
+1039 SKETGTGKVEKSL
-1052 DKFDEFLRKK
+1052 DKFNEFIRKT

>member
-57 STINSYKTKQMAKKF
+57 STINSYKTKQYAKKF

-87 EVQSK
+87 EAQEK
-92 IDSVFAMKSQ
+92 IDKVYKASEEI
-102 GNSNK
+102 SNNK
-107 FKVGS
+107 LGS
-112 GENKIENLI
+112 LI
-121 SMFFQNAKNILQTE
+121 GSFFQNAKNLLQSE
-135 TDVDFGNFEA
+135 TNVDFGNFEA

-159 ILDEPIFKDDNQMKM
+159 ILDEPIFKDDNQMKL
-174 YTNYNQLTP
+174 YTGYNET
-183 TAQKEFASIIKEVH
+183 EFAKDKNQIADLIKEVNS
-197 PESKIEIPSDPT
+197 ESKIEPPPMPKAKDPT
-209 PANEPK
+209 PKDNAK

-278 DGTFNGKGHA
+278 DGTFNKKGHA
-288 LIDYAKKNGLKTTK
+288 LINFAKKNGLKTTK

-326 IINFYEEESGQ
+326 LVNFFEEKVPDEDLT
-337 KISDFSAEIG
+337 SDTITLDTANTE
-347 VPQGLTG
+347 VPKGLTG

-367 VEGLEPSEI
+367 VEGLEPSEL
-376 KDAEKIQSESAKG
+376 KDAEKIQSAD
-389 NALSSGQTVEEKL
+389 ALSSGQTVEEKL
-402 KEIQNLIT
+402 KEIQDTIQEGIT
-410 DLQDTNEAE
+410 D
-419 PETESGATDVDDEPT
+419 DEDELSE
-434 KTEQLEEEQDIESF
+434 TEQLEELQDIESTAAQGVG
-448 EAGAGQ
+448 EP
-454 SEVDDKTQKLIDQAE
+454 DDEKQKIIDKAE
-469 ESGLLDYI
+469 ELGLIDYI
-477 HEVVEGHGEDNPYHT
+477 HEVIEGHSENDFYS
-492 KEDTINELK
+492 KEDTINKLK
-501 EKKDLQKYL
+501 KKKDLSEYL
-510 GKMHNKQKVT
+510 SKIQTKQK
-520 KQAEEAKQQKAEEAQ
+520 KAKEAEEAKQQKAEEAQ

-557 LKDEAK
+557 MKDEAK
-563 AVPEF
+563 AVPQFE
-568 DDAENMNHYA
+568 DAENMNHYA
-578 MNLVHHLSKYKDYMS
+578 MNLVHHIGKYKDYMS

-601 QTLESTFKYK
+601 KTLESTFKYK

-623 LINDHMNDVGY
+623 LINDHIDDVGY

-657 AQYDK
+657 AQYNK
-662 LHSDEGMESKKAAF
+662 LHSDEGMESKKEAF
-676 ESKDHNAHTSFDENG
+676 ESKDHNAHTNFDDDG
-691 NPTGGHSTKE
+691 NPTGGHTTKV
-701 HDEEGKAVNSKNSAF
+701 HDSEGKVTDFADNSS

-727 LNHDLNDKQK
+727 LNHDLNDQQK
-737 EDFNQYKEAMKA
+737 ETFNEYKEAMKA
-749 GDTEAAEVYKKDLI
+749 GDTDKAQAAKKQLI

-812 LEGAQGGM
+812 LEGAQAGM

-861 QMGDTHEMGTSG
+861 EMGDTHELGTSG
-873 SGVYS
+873 NKAFS
-878 GMTMSETKANALGH
+878 GMTMGQTKSNAWG
-892 AFSNS
+892 
-897 SFGKNHKPGG
+897 
-907 VTKLKGALHP
+907 T
-917 KGSASA
+917 
-923 LFSGKSG
+923 
-930 GLLHGTGLEHAKNSG
+930 LLVIHL
-945 LTSKNYTGAQAK
+945 
-957 KQEAKAKSQ
+957 
-966 AEVKSAVVDAS
+966 
-977 KQIGKYSA
+977 
-985 LGYSPQVA
+985 
-993 KFLGKVGKNLAAK
+993 
-1006 VKKIKQAK
+1006 
-1014 APEPKMTA
+1014 
-1022 QELKASQAKV
+1022 
-1032 KAIKDKV
+1032 
-1039 QKETGTGNVEKSL
+1039 
-1052 DKFDEFLRKK
+1052 
-1062 KV
+1062 

>member
-57 STINSYKTKQMAKKF
+57 STINSYKMKQDAKKF

-87 EVQSK
+87 EAQEK
-92 IDSVFAMKSQ
+92 ID
-102 GNSNK
+102 
-107 FKVGS
+107 KVYKAS
-112 GENKIENLI
+112 GEIDTNKLGSLI
-121 SMFFQNAKNILQTE
+121 GKFFQNAKNILQSE
-135 TDVDFGNFEA
+135 TNVDFGNFEA

-174 YTNYNQLTP
+174 YTDYNNVKVP
-183 TAQKEFASIIKEVH
+183 EAQNVIADLIKEVH
-197 PESKIEIPSDPT
+197 PESKIEPPPMPKAQDPT
-209 PANEPK
+209 PENEPK

-266 HQLASKYGLTDS
+266 HQLASQYGLTDS

-288 LIDYAKKNGLKTTK
+288 LINYAKKNGLKTTK

-326 IINFYEEESGQ
+326 IVNFYEKESGN
-337 KISDFSAEIG
+337 KISNFTDEVA
-347 VPQGLTG
+347 VPKGLKG

-367 VEGLEPSEI
+367 VEGLETSEI
-376 KDAEKIQSESAKG
+376 EDAEKIQSAT
-389 NALSSGQTVEEKL
+389 ALSDGQTVEEKL
-402 KEIQNLIT
+402 KAINAKAKA
-410 DLQDTNEAE
+410 DAEA
-419 PETESGATDVDDEPT
+419 GATGDEDEPT
-434 KTEQLEEEQDIESF
+434 ETEQLEEEQDIESF

-520 KQAEEAKQQKAEEAQ
+520 KEAEEVKQQKTEEAQ

-557 LKDEAK
+557 MKDEAK

-611 TTPVKGQVADKD
+611 TTPVKGKVADKD

-676 ESKDHNAHTSFDENG
+676 ESKDHNAHTNFDDDG
-691 NPTGGHSTKE
+691 NPTGGHTTKV
-701 HDEEGKAVNSKNSAF
+701 HDGEGKVTDFADNSS

-727 LNHDLNDKQK
+727 LNHDLNDEQK
-737 EDFNQYKEAMKA
+737 ETFNDYKDAMKA
-749 GDTEAAEVYKKDLI
+749 GDTAMAQAAKKQLI

-820 GPHDAEVHSSSSTN
+820 GAHDAEVHSSSSTN
-834 EKGQPFALKPD
+834 EKGQPFALNPD

-852 FMVSSAGVH
+852 FMVSSGGVH
-861 QMGDTHEMGTSG
+861 KLGDSHDATPSK
-873 SGVYS
+873 SS
-878 GMTMSETKANALGH
+878 GMTMGQTKSNALGH

-897 SFGKNHKPGG
+897 SFGKNHQAGS

-923 LFSGKSG
+923 VFSGKSG

-945 LTSKNYTGAQAK
+945 LTSQSYKTAQTK
-957 KQEAKAKSQ
+957 KQASKAKSQ
-966 AEVKSAVVDAS
+966 AEVKSAAVDAS

-1014 APEPKMTA
+1014 APEPKMSA
-1022 QELKASQAKV
+1022 KELKASQAKV

-1052 DKFDEFLRKK
+1052 DKFDEFLKKK